1 MAAQSDFSY
10 DAKSSPL
17 LFSLIYDITKKIQIN
32 QTHTVFDR
40 WLESNPNQAKTLPR
54 LINIIYFY

>member
-1 MAAQSDFSY
+1 
-10 DAKSSPL
+10 

-40 WLESNPNQAKTLPR
+40 WLESNPNEEKSLPR
-54 LINIIYFY
+54 